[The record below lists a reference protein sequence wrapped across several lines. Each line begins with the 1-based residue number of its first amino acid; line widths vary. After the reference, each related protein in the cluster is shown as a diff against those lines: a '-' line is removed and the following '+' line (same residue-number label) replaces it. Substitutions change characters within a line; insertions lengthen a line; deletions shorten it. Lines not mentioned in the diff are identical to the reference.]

1 MKEENTN
8 KKKGKWFKTAIW
20 IILALLSYF
29 VLSKWAT
36 SADTYKGVIN
46 TLNHTQ
52 NKALK
57 LTALSSVLA
66 TGAASLPGDATT
78 PVANKLAD
86 MSSYM
91 VIVYV
96 AILIEKYL
104 LTLTGFIAT
113 KILMPIG
120 FGLAAIGGFL
130 RKISWKDFIY
140 RIALKC
146 VISGLLVWALVPS
159 SAWVTNWITDTYEK
173 VEAVTSDLSDE
184 NQAAED
190 KNSDKKA
197 EESQKENGD
206 SEFSILGT
214 LSDFADQAGDTVKK
228 AGQAVPE
235 KIEEFENALNQ
246 MIEKVAVL
254 IVTTCV
260 IPILVLLA
268 FLWIFKI
275 ITGLNL
281 PTPTMQSIP
290 KGSSLLKKKNAT
302 ETEE

>member
-1 MKEENTN
+1 M
-8 KKKGKWFKTAIW
+8 
-20 IILALLSYF
+20 
-29 VLSKWAT
+29 
-36 SADTYKGVIN
+36 
-46 TLNHTQ
+46 
-52 NKALK
+52 
-57 LTALSSVLA
+57 
-66 TGAASLPGDATT
+66 
-78 PVANKLAD
+78 
-86 MSSYM
+86 
-91 VIVYV
+91 
-96 AILIEKYL
+96 
-104 LTLTGFIAT
+104 
-113 KILMPIG
+113 
-120 FGLAAIGGFL
+120 
-130 RKISWKDFIY
+130 
-140 RIALKC
+140 
-146 VISGLLVWALVPS
+146 WALVPS